1 MKAPLVRSACKY
13 LNDPDPD
20 PVAVSIKEN
29 QFEAQEGSDCPGV
42 GVKAWSWIDQLVKKV
57 KVKLIK

>member
-1 MKAPLVRSACKY
+1 MKAPIVRSACKY
-13 LNDPDPD
+13 LNEPD

-42 GVKAWSWIDQLVKKV
+42 GVKAWSLIDQLVKKV